1 MRWKSTATHENTMA
15 AGLDGP
21 AAFIKETIR
30 GVVLRLLFAVS
41 KAVSEIMMVVTITDE
56 PEEAVVIAVTE
67 IVEAM
72 VSPDKDSVAV
82 IVGGHAC
89 ARLSLVSLDA
99 MCRCDAR
106 GKEQPEQKRQTRKK
120 CNKPYFET
128 HSTSHFL
135 LKGD

>member
-1 MRWKSTATHENTMA
+1 
-15 AGLDGP
+15 
-21 AAFIKETIR
+21 
-30 GVVLRLLFAVS
+30 
-41 KAVSEIMMVVTITDE
+41 MVTVTDE
-56 PEEAVVIAVTE
+56 PEEAALVISVTE
-67 IVEAM
+67 IAEAV
-72 VSPDKDSVAV
+72 VSPDKDSIAAV
-82 IVGGHAC
+82 GGGHAC

-128 HSTSHFL
+128 HWDHGTSHFL

>member
-1 MRWKSTATHENTMA
+1 M
-15 AGLDGP
+15 
-21 AAFIKETIR
+21 
-30 GVVLRLLFAVS
+30 LLLLVAVS
-41 KAVSEIMMVVTITDE
+41 VTVSVAVSVTTMVTVTDE
-56 PEEAVVIAVTE
+56 PEEAALVISVTE
-67 IVEAM
+67 IAEAV
-72 VSPDKDSVAV
+72 VSRDKDSIAAV
-82 IVGGHAC
+82 GGGHAC

-128 HSTSHFL
+128 HWDHGTSHFL